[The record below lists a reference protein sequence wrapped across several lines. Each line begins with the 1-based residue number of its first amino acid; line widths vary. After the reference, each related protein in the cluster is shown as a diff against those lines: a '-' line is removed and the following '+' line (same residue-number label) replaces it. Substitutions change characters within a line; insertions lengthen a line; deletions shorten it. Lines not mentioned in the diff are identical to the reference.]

1 MKAHVVKTR
10 PLSLRQ
16 LSTNLERSGRPVHCI
31 NLPAA
36 TLVVLPQGGRVIG
49 LYPRGSREN
58 FFWTHDALSSVDSI
72 RRLYAESRWPNPG
85 GDRTWLSPTT
95 ELFVSDLDRFWET
108 WREPVAVDPGDYSC
122 REVAGGLT
130 LTNRPTIELRRRKQT
145 VELAMDKTFQPAADP
160 FRHEPGSVGDYAFAG
175 YTTRSTLAVLREPRN
190 SRVPIGLWQL
200 LQLPPGGEMILPTHT
215 RAKPTVIF
223 GKIPRGDVHCE
234 LRCIRYRMR
243 SATTAKIA
251 VHAIHLTGRMGYVRK
266 NGDGGL
272 DLVVRNFFVDPSGEY
287 VDTPFDDETA
297 RGDAVQACNVS
308 EKDIGSFSEIE
319 HHAPAIGAD
328 TGLTT
333 CTDISQVWA
342 FRGSPKVIS
351 RIAEVLL
358 GAKPTLA

>member
-1 MKAHVVKTR
+1 MKTS
-10 PLSLRQ
+10 PLTLRQ
-16 LSTNLERSGRPVHCI
+16 LTANLDRSGRPVHCMH
-31 NLPAA
+31 LHDA

-49 LYPRGSREN
+49 LYPKGSHES
-58 FFWTHDALSSVDSI
+58 FFWTHDALRSADGI

-95 ELFVSDLDRFWET
+95 ELFVSDLSRFWET
-108 WREPVAVDPGDYSC
+108 WREPVTVDPGSYSC
-122 REVAGGLT
+122 REVKGGLT

-145 VELAMDKTFQPAADP
+145 VELAMEKTLRPAADP
-160 FRHEPGSVGDYAFAG
+160 FRYEADAVGAYAFAG
-175 YTTRSTLAVLREPRN
+175 YTTRSTLTVLREPKN

-200 LQLPPGGEMILPTHT
+200 LQLPPDGEMILPTLT
-215 RAKPTVIF
+215 RTQPRVIF
-223 GKIPRGDVHCE
+223 GKVPRSDVRCE
-234 LRCIRYRMR
+234 PRCIRYHMR

-266 NGDGGL
+266 NTAGSL

-342 FRGSPKVIS
+342 FRGSPKAIA
-351 RIAEVLL
+351 RIAELLL
-358 GAKPTLA
+358 GAKPTLS